1 MKGARQ
7 GDRRVLRT
15 RDYRPGSSPDGL
27 PRKGTRCAAQIE
39 RTSLESSGVSDMDAA
54 FQCLPYPL
62 TKLHKFGIGFDIFVA
77 RACERNIDNF
87 VDARWSRSDGEAP
100 GGK

>member
-1 MKGARQ
+1 
-7 GDRRVLRT
+7 
-15 RDYRPGSSPDGL
+15 
-27 PRKGTRCAAQIE
+27 
-39 RTSLESSGVSDMDAA
+39 MDAA

-87 VDARWSRSDGEAP
+87 VDARWSRRDEDDPVGQIKCLFNTVCNEQNGLPLGIPNAEQFVLQ
-100 GGK
+100 